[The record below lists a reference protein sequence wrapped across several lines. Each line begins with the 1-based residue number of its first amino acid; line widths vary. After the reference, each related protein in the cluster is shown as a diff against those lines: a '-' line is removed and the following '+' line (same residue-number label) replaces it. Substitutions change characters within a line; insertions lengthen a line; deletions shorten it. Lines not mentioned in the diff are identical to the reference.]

1 MPNTVAGLAGVTAI
15 ATGANETCAIHSGGN
30 LSCWGNTSNTL
41 PVAVAGFTGVKAV
54 ASGGA
59 HKCFISDTNTVW
71 CSGNNSAGQ
80 LGDGSTTPSATPVVV
95 IAAGNGTNL
104 TAIAVTAGQ
113 SHTCSLSANGSV
125 LCWGAITATNTAV
138 PVPGVSTAVE
148 LAAGDGAPCF
158 VLADGTVQCWSG
170 QSAVPQ
176 TVAGLSG
183 VTGLTIGSQ
192 HQCAI
197 VAAGGVKCWGTGL
210 MGNGNVS
217 ETQPTPQL
225 VQGLSGVI
233 ALAAGF
239 QHTCALRSNHALIC
253 WGSNDEGQLGT
264 GDRVPRTTPEAVTG
278 GNIFGP

>member
-1 MPNTVAGLAGVTAI
+1 M
-15 ATGANETCAIHSGGN
+15 
-30 LSCWGNTSNTL
+30 
-41 PVAVAGFTGVKAV
+41 
-54 ASGGA
+54 
-59 HKCFISDTNTVW
+59 W
-71 CSGNNSAGQ
+71 CSGNNAAGQ
-80 LGDGSTTPSATPVVV
+80 LGNGNSPTSSATPVLV
-95 IAAGNGTNL
+95 IAAGNGGNV

-125 LCWGAITATNTAV
+125 LCWGTITASNTAV
-138 PVPGVSTAVE
+138 PVPGVSTAVAM
-148 LAAGDGAPCF
+148 AAGDGAPCF
-158 VLADGTVQCWSG
+158 LLADGTVQCWTG
-170 QSAVPQ
+170 QGAVPQ

-183 VTGLTIGSQ
+183 VTALAIGSQ

-239 QHTCALRSNHALIC
+239 QHTCALRSNHSITC
-253 WGSNDEGQLGT
+253 WGSNEEGQLGT
-264 GDRVPRTTPEAVTG
+264 GDRTPRTTPEVVTG
-278 GNIFGP
+278 GNVFGP